1 MGRCA
6 VGRTAEFSQSKD
18 QVLKNYALPLTS
30 VLLLGSN
37 FFGTYKVDPFAQE
50 PYKAPYGINAGKA
63 SRKYKRESVWI

>member
-1 MGRCA
+1 MRGPVRRGADGGVLA
-6 VGRTAEFSQSKD
+6 VQRPGVK
-18 QVLKNYALPLTS
+18 KLPLTS

-63 SRKYKRESVWI
+63 SHK